1 MEDVLDL
8 YTAPLD
14 PDRPL
19 VCFDESPYQR
29 ISETRLPLPARPGAL
44 ERYDHEYAREG
55 VDNLFMFCAPLQN
68 WRTVQVTDR
77 RTKRDFAYCMRDLVD
92 VYFPAAVQIQ
102 LVLDQLNTHR
112 LAVLY
117 EVFPPAEAKR
127 ISAKIVI
134 HHTPKHGSWLNM
146 AEIEFA
152 ALNAQCLDRRIGQRT
167 QLEQEIAAWQ
177 QQRNAAGMTVNW
189 RFTTA
194 DARIKLKRLYP
205 IVEPDLADAA

>member
-8 YTAPLD
+8 YTAPAD
-14 PDRPL
+14 PARPL

-29 ISETRLPLPARPGAL
+29 ISETRLPLPAAPGQL

-55 VDNLFMFCAPLQN
+55 VDNLFLFFAPFQN
-68 WRTVQVTDR
+68 WRMVQVTDQ
-77 RTKRDFAYCMRDLVD
+77 RTKRDFAWCMRDLVD
-92 VYFPAAVQIQ
+92 VYFPEAVKIQ

-127 ISAKIVI
+127 ICDKLEV

-152 ALNAQCLDRRIGQRT
+152 VLKEQCLARRIGQRAE
-167 QLEQEIAAWQ
+167 LVAEIGRWLAE
-177 QQRNAAGMTVNW
+177 RNSARMTVNW

-194 DARIKLKRLYP
+194 EARIKLKHLYP
-205 IVEPDLADAA
+205 KVEPNLSNRP